1 MSEQCSGGTTIHTL
15 MKSTIEPAEGNKVK
29 VIVQIDDAELE
40 PSVAK
45 AWREIAKEVRL
56 PGFRPGKAP
65 RKLLEQ
71 QFGSEY
77 ARSEALK
84 QAVPEFYSQA
94 VIEADVDVIAA
105 PELEITEGEES
116 GDVTFEAVVETRPL
130 VQVAGYDGLRVE
142 VPRASATQEEVDEQI
157 DRMRGQY
164 GELTEVERVA
174 ADSDYVTIDI
184 SGTQNGEE
192 VEGLSVEDYLYLVG
206 SGMVAT
212 EFDENLVGAQAGD
225 ELDFDADHP
234 DPEEEKVQFHL
245 VVKNVKERVLPELTD
260 EWVAETTEFESVQ
273 ELRTDTQEGLSGAR
287 EQEARIAVRTNIGV
301 ELAKLVDVE
310 APDSLVNSEVQARLQ
325 NLAYQLQGRGIR
337 IEDYLQMTG
346 RDPEAFTAELKESSE
361 EAVKVDLALRAVVL
375 AEGIEV
381 SEAEMDEEIVS
392 LIGEADL
399 SLEEAR
405 EELRN
410 GGQLSAVR
418 SDLAKRKALEW
429 LVERSEVVDPDGV
442 ALPPELLAL
451 PEEENSDHDHDHAGH
466 DHDHDHDH
474 AGHDHD

>member
-1 MSEQCSGGTTIHTL
+1 
-15 MKSTIEPAEGNKVK
+15 
-29 VIVQIDDAELE
+29 
-40 PSVAK
+40 
-45 AWREIAKEVRL
+45 
-56 PGFRPGKAP
+56 
-65 RKLLEQ
+65 
-71 QFGSEY
+71 
-77 ARSEALK
+77 
-84 QAVPEFYSQA
+84 
-94 VIEADVDVIAA
+94 
-105 PELEITEGEES
+105 
-116 GDVTFEAVVETRPL
+116 
-130 VQVAGYDGLRVE
+130 
-142 VPRASATQEEVDEQI
+142 
-157 DRMRGQY
+157 
-164 GELTEVERVA
+164 
-174 ADSDYVTIDI
+174 
-184 SGTQNGEE
+184 
-192 VEGLSVEDYLYLVG
+192 
-206 SGMVAT
+206 
-212 EFDENLVGAQAGD
+212 
-225 ELDFDADHP
+225 
-234 DPEEEKVQFHL
+234 
-245 VVKNVKERVLPELTD
+245 VLPELTD

-273 ELRTDTQEGLSGAR
+273 DLRTDTQDGLSGAR

-301 ELAKLVDVE
+301 ELAKLVDID

-325 NLAYQLQGRGIR
+325 NLSYQLQGRGIR

-346 RDPEAFTAELKESSE
+346 RDPETFTAELKESSE

-429 LVERSEVVDPDGV
+429 LVERSEVVDTDGV
-442 ALPPELLAL
+442 ALSPELLAL